1 MMLLVI
7 GSFGWKI
14 GIFQQAYSCKR
25 FILSLNFC
33 PKPGHY
39 NKSILKKKIET
50 LNKKIKLKAFF
61 YNKNEQKQA
70 TATNEPSIHSKTK
83 IENPKNHNTVEIFI
97 EAVNKDVVEKIS
109 NKLPENNL
117 PTKMVWNIFRNAT
130 ILL

>member
-1 MMLLVI
+1 MLLVI

-70 TATNEPSIHSKTK
+70 TANKEPSIHSKTK
-83 IENPKNHNTVEIFI
+83 IENPKNHNTV
-97 EAVNKDVVEKIS
+97 
-109 NKLPENNL
+109 
-117 PTKMVWNIFRNAT
+117 
-130 ILL
+130 